1 MHSDNL
7 ISPCPVCST
16 TNTRVVMKVRD
27 TAVSGEVFQ
36 LADCSACELRYT
48 HDAPCA
54 TAIGKYYQSA
64 DYISHQDEGK
74 DVIGKLY
81 MLARR
86 FTLQQKRKRIE
97 KMTRK
102 ISGSLLDIGAGTG
115 SFLHTMQQSGWKVV
129 GLEPAA
135 AARNVALDLFQLSL
149 KDTAELFNL
158 PEQSFDVITMWHVL
172 EHVHDLHGYLSQIRK
187 LLKPD
192 GKLLIAV
199 PNVESHDA
207 TYYGEHWAAYDVPR
221 HLYHFSAASM
231 KHLLQRNGLA
241 VLYTQPMWLD
251 AFYISIMSERYRGGS
266 MVSALVEG
274 LRSNIKAFA
283 ARGNTSSL
291 TYVVGHS
298 HR

>member
-1 MHSDNL
+1 ME
-7 ISPCPVCST
+7 
-16 TNTRVVMKVRD
+16 VRD
-27 TAVSGEVFQ
+27 AAVSGEAFQ
-36 LADCSACELRYT
+36 LADCAACGLRYT
-48 HDAPCA
+48 HHAPCE

-97 KMTRK
+97 KMTGK
-102 ISGSLLDIGAGTG
+102 TSGSLLDIGAGMG
-115 SFLHTMQQSGWKVV
+115 SFLHTMQQSGWKVT

-135 AARNVALDLFQLSL
+135 AARKVALDRYQLQL
-149 KDTAELFNL
+149 KDTTELFNL

-192 GKLLIAV
+192 GKLVIAV

-207 TYYGEHWAAYDVPR
+207 IYYGTNWAAYDVPR

-231 KHLLQRNGLA
+231 KHLLQRNGLS

-251 AFYISIMSERYRGGS
+251 AFYISIMSERYRGAILIASG
-266 MVSALVEG
+266 LVPKT
-274 LRSNIKAFA
+274 NIIFFLFTIRRYECDPCFKCCAVIP
-283 ARGNTSSL
+283 S
-291 TYVVGHS
+291 
-298 HR
+298 